1 MGGKKFDGVLLVSD
15 YDATFAVG
23 QNVSP
28 ANLERLEYFQA
39 QGGRFTI
46 ATGRSVLTFKQVRP
60 LIPFNAPVLLANGSV
75 IYDFERGEALF
86 EKPLPSSV
94 VADMALLARLRPE
107 MSLEA
112 YVGANDLYVW
122 NPNPYVEKHMAYVAA
137 TGHFSPVEEIP
148 YPWDKAILEHEH
160 GILEELQKEILTR
173 WGDRYEAI
181 FSAEHMLELNP
192 RGCTKG
198 TGVLRLAQLLGLR
211 RENVYCVGDNENDI
225 SMLEVSAIPF
235 APENAIPAVK
245 AVPGVHILPPCQE
258 GAIGALIDELDRRY

>member
-1 MGGKKFDGVLLVSD
+1 MGKFDGVLLASD
-15 YDATFAVG
+15 YDATFAIG
-23 QNVSP
+23 NNVPP
-28 ANLERLEYFQA
+28 ANLEKLEYFKA

-60 LIPFNAPVLLANGSV
+60 FIPFNAPVLLANGSV
-75 IYDFERGEALF
+75 IYDFQEDKALF
-86 EKPLPSSV
+86 EKPLPPSV

-122 NPNPYVEKHMAYVAA
+122 NTNPYVERHMAYVNA
-137 TGHFSPVEEIP
+137 TGHFSPIEEMP

-160 GILEELQKEILTR
+160 EVLLELQREILSR

-181 FSAEHMLELNP
+181 FSAEHMLELNAK
-192 RGCTKG
+192 GCTKG
-198 TGVLRLAQLLGLR
+198 SGVQRLARLLGVR
-211 RENVYCVGDNENDI
+211 EENVYCVGDNENDI
-225 SMLEVSAIPF
+225 SMLEVSALPF

-245 AVPGVHILPPCQE
+245 AVPGVHILPPCEE
-258 GAIGALIDELDRRY
+258 GAIGALIDVLDQRY

>member
-1 MGGKKFDGVLLVSD
+1 MGKFDGVLLVSD
-15 YDATFAVG
+15 YDATFAMG
-23 QNVSP
+23 QNVPP

-60 LIPFNAPVLLANGSV
+60 LIPFNAPVLLANGS
-75 IYDFERGEALF
+75 IICDFHRGEILF
-86 EKPLPSSV
+86 EKPLPPSV
-94 VADMALLARLRPE
+94 VEDMALLARLRPE

-112 YVGANDLYVW
+112 YVGENDLYVW
-122 NPNPYVEKHMAYVAA
+122 NTNSYVERHMAYVGA
-137 TGHFSPVEEIP
+137 TGHFSRVEEMP

-160 GILEELQKEILTR
+160 QVLEELQREILAR

-192 RGCTKG
+192 KGCTKG
-198 TGVLRLAQLLGLR
+198 TGVLRLCELLGIK

-225 SMLEVSAIPF
+225 SMLEVSALPF
-235 APENAIPAVK
+235 APANAIPGVK
-245 AVPGVHILPPCQE
+245 AVEGVHLLPPCQE
-258 GAIGALIDELDRRY
+258 GAIGALIDALDERY

>member
-28 ANLERLEYFQA
+28 VNLERLEYFQA

-46 ATGRSVLTFKQVRP
+46 ATGRSVLTFRQVRP
-60 LIPFNAPVLLANGSV
+60 FIPFNAPVLLANGSV

-86 EKPLPSSV
+86 EKPLPPSV
-94 VADMALLARLRPE
+94 VGDMALLSRLRPE

-122 NPNPYVEKHMAYVAA
+122 NPNPYVERHMTYVGA
-137 TGHFSPVEEIP
+137 TGHFSAVEEMP

-160 GILEELQKEILTR
+160 GVLEELQREILSR

-181 FSAEHMLELNP
+181 FSAEHMLELNAK
-192 RGCTKG
+192 GCTKG
-198 TGVLRLAQLLGLR
+198 TGVLRLCELLGVD

-225 SMLEVSAIPF
+225 SMLEVSAVPF
-235 APENAIPAVK
+235 APANAIPAVK
-245 AVPGVHILPPCQE
+245 EVPGVRILPPCQE
-258 GAIGALIDELDRRY
+258 GTIGALIDELDQRY

>member
-1 MGGKKFDGVLLVSD
+1 MGKFDGVLLASD
-15 YDATFAVG
+15 YDATFAIG
-23 QNVSP
+23 NNVPP
-28 ANLERLEYFQA
+28 ANLEKLAYFQA

-60 LIPFNAPVLLANGSV
+60 FIPFNAPVLLANGSI

-86 EKPLPSSV
+86 EKPLPPSV
-94 VADMALLARLRPE
+94 VADMALLSRLRPE

-112 YVGANDLYVW
+112 YVGQNDLYVW
-122 NPNPYVEKHMAYVAA
+122 NTNPHVEKHMAYVKA
-137 TGHFSPVEEIP
+137 TGHFCPVEEMP

-160 GILEELQKEILTR
+160 QVLEELQREILSR
-173 WGDRYEAI
+173 WGEKYEAI

-192 RGCTKG
+192 KGCTKG
-198 TGVLRLAQLLGLR
+198 TGVERLRELLGLK

-235 APENAIPAVK
+235 APQNAIPAVK
-245 AVPGVHILPPCQE
+245 EVPGVHGLPSCEE
-258 GAIGALIDELDRRY
+258 GAIGALIDELDQIY

>member
-1 MGGKKFDGVLLVSD
+1 MGKFDGVLLASD
-15 YDATFAVG
+15 YDATFAIG
-23 QNVSP
+23 NNVPP
-28 ANLERLEYFQA
+28 ANLEKLEYFKA

-60 LIPFNAPVLLANGSV
+60 FIPFNAPVLLANGSV
-75 IYDFERGEALF
+75 IYDFQGDKALF
-86 EKPLPSSV
+86 EKPLPPSV

-122 NPNPYVEKHMAYVAA
+122 NTNPYVERHMAYVNA
-137 TGHFSPVEEIP
+137 TGHFSPIEEMP

-160 GILEELQKEILTR
+160 EVLLELQREILSR

-181 FSAEHMLELNP
+181 FSAEHMLELNAK
-192 RGCTKG
+192 GCTKG
-198 TGVLRLAQLLGLR
+198 SGVLRLAELLGVR
-211 RENVYCVGDNENDI
+211 RENIYCVGDNENDI
-225 SMLEVSAIPF
+225 TMLEVSALPF

-245 AVPGVHILPPCQE
+245 AVPGVHILPSCEE
-258 GAIGALIDELDRRY
+258 GAIGALIDVLDQRY

>member
-1 MGGKKFDGVLLVSD
+1 MGKFDGVLLASD
-15 YDATFAVG
+15 YDATFAIG
-23 QNVSP
+23 NNVPP
-28 ANLERLEYFQA
+28 ANLEKLEYFKA

-60 LIPFNAPVLLANGSV
+60 FIPFNAPVLLANGSV
-75 IYDFERGEALF
+75 IYDFQGDKALF
-86 EKPLPSSV
+86 EKPLPPSV

-122 NPNPYVEKHMAYVAA
+122 NTNPYVERHMAYVNA
-137 TGHFSPVEEIP
+137 TGHFSPIEEMP

-160 GILEELQKEILTR
+160 EVLLELQGEILSR

-181 FSAEHMLELNP
+181 FSAEHMLELNAK
-192 RGCTKG
+192 GCTKG
-198 TGVLRLAQLLGLR
+198 SGVLRLAELLGVR
-211 RENVYCVGDNENDI
+211 RKNIYCVGDNENDV
-225 SMLEVSAIPF
+225 SMLEVSALPF

-258 GAIGALIDELDRRY
+258 GTIGALIDVLDQRY